1 MKKFINASLPT
12 SSTAFRKVEILFD
25 DKIRKISTDEIE
37 TEEPVELIDLE
48 GALVLPGA
56 IDTHTHILGES
67 AAQAKQLQSFTK
79 AALAGGWTT
88 IAEMS
93 FHSDRP
99 VFELGDVQH
108 FKDLVEAN
116 SHVDMALW
124 GNVNIADYPYHAE
137 AAQLLWT
144 KGVVGIS
151 LFSPSPNPHLQEMS
165 FDEIMDLFMDIY
177 ESDTAFSFEGYNTE
191 MDSSFS
197 YPAQRDAIKK
207 LLRRMQ
213 ENPIHIPKVSS
224 WETIEFINTISK
236 RSDISFSMSIRDLMD
251 LLDEEEA
258 NQTRLADLVEHLP
271 EFMDLLKTN
280 KIYMFGNDLDCNADS
295 KGDGSRGNPALI
307 AGYSYLWM
315 LSELWKARKIP
326 LATCLKMI
334 SENPAKRMG
343 LYPQKGCLEAGSD
356 ADFVIYDPGASTH
369 MKAFGYD
376 KTLSGAIKEV
386 YLRGQATNPKSSK
399 PSGIYLSRQ
408 TNPKRR
414 YNKTTWI

>member
-25 DKIRKISTDEIE
+25 DKIRKISTDEIV

-56 IDTHTHILGES
+56 IDTHTHILGDS
-67 AAQAKQLQSFTK
+67 ASQAKQIQSFTK
-79 AALAGGWTT
+79 AALSGGWTT

-99 VFELGDVQH
+99 IFNLQDVQS

-144 KGVVGIS
+144 KGVVGIA

-191 MDSSFS
+191 LSKKFS
-197 YPAQRDAIKK
+197 YAAQRDAIKK

-213 ENPIHIPKVSS
+213 ENPIHIPKVSC

-251 LLDEEEA
+251 LLDGGG
-258 NQTRLADLVEHLP
+258 NKQKRLLDLVEHQI

-280 KIYMFGNDLDCNADS
+280 KIYMFGNDLDSLADAKS
-295 KGDGSRGNPALI
+295 DGSAGNPAKL
-307 AGYSYLWM
+307 AQYSYLWM

-334 SENPAKRMG
+334 SENPAKRLG

-356 ADFVIYDPGASTH
+356 ADFVIYDPEAVTP
-369 MKAFGYD
+369 MKAFGYE
-376 KTLSGAIKEV
+376 KTLTGAIREV
-386 YLRGQATNPKSSK
+386 YLRGQAMGNTNSK
-399 PSGIYLSRQ
+399 PTGVYLSRQ

-414 YNKTTWI
+414 YNKTSWI